1 MGEKSK
7 AKVSFWRQKWVLIVG
22 AAIGVVLI
30 MLGNSDR
37 LWTARKTDA
46 AASAVDGDPL
56 SLYAKELE
64 SKIETLCAH
73 VDGVSEVRAVVS
85 LEGDFL
91 YVYASDSDSTE
102 REGEVE
108 RQEQYVTVGS
118 GSNAQPL
125 LLTRRPPA
133 IGGIGVVCRG
143 GGDARVRQEITAL
156 LSAAFSVGSN
166 KIYVAEANP

>member
-1 MGEKSK
+1 MGETGKPR
-7 AKVSFWRQKWVLIVG
+7 VSFWRRKWVLILGAVIG
-22 AAIGVVLI
+22 AALI
-30 MLGNSDR
+30 LLGNSDVV
-37 LWTARKTDA
+37 WTSNKATTQSTVND
-46 AASAVDGDPL
+46 DPL
-56 SLYAKELE
+56 SLYAQELE
-64 SKIETLCAH
+64 RKIETLCAH
-73 VDGVSEVRAVVS
+73 VQGVSEVRAVVS

-91 YVYASDSDSTE
+91 YVYASDSETAE
-102 REGEVE
+102 QEGVVE

-143 GGDARVRQEITAL
+143 GGDARVRQEIVAL

>member
-1 MGEKSK
+1 MGEAGKTRTG
-7 AKVSFWRQKWVLIVG
+7 FWRRGWVLIVG
-22 AAIGVVLI
+22 AVIGVVLI
-30 MLGNSDR
+30 LLGNSEVM
-37 LWTARKTDA
+37 TARRATET
-46 AASAVDGDPL
+46 ASEVESDPL
-56 SLYAKELE
+56 LLYARELE
-64 SKIETLCAH
+64 SKVEALCTH
-73 VDGVSEVRAVVS
+73 VAGVSEVRAVVS

-91 YVYASDSDSTE
+91 YDYASVSECSE
-102 REGEVE
+102 QEGAVQ

-118 GSNAQPL
+118 GSSARPL

-156 LSAAFSVGSN
+156 LGAAFSVGSN